1 MRDSRITR
9 RGLLGASAATGAF
22 GLLAACGQTQ
32 MQSTEMEGDQPKA
45 AEPAAEVGPKTQEV
59 KLSVQDGG
67 RWQPWVEGILNERFQ
82 AKYPNGEVVFRPRTG
97 GQAHTFVELT
107 VGLAA
112 GVMPD
117 LFKMG
122 QAIAPSIYMVGLA
135 IPLNPYFAQ
144 WGMEPDFL
152 PSTLD
157 TVRVKGQSCRACL

>member
-1 MRDSRITR
+1 
-9 RGLLGASAATGAF
+9 
-22 GLLAACGQTQ
+22 

-45 AEPAAEVGPKTQEV
+45 AEPAAEAGPKTQEV

-82 AKYPNGEVVFRPRTG
+82 AKYPNGEVVFTPRTG
-97 GQAHTFVELT
+97 GQAHTFVELS

-122 QAIAPSIYMVGLA
+122 QAIAPSIYMAGLS
-135 IPLNPYFAQ
+135 IPLNSYFAHV
-144 WGMEPDFL
+144 GHGVGL
-152 PSTLD
+152 PAQHAGHRPRQRSVARHAHDGSQSLLLD
-157 TVRVKGQSCRACL
+157 PR